1 MASLAMSGEDIY
13 ELAHMGESL
22 KFILDCELSEEAP
35 YFLWIKCAD
44 LTFDWPNETV
54 EWQENW

>member
-44 LTFDWPNETV
+44 LTFD
-54 EWQENW
+54 